1 MKINWNDEKDNLRKL
16 FLEEKK
22 SYEAIGKI
30 YGCTGAC
37 IKKVLKKLGFSL
49 QQKRKINPK
58 ETFNKGKTKKTKK
71 ICKNCGKD
79 LINLNSD
86 FCSLECFQEY
96 RHKESYNDF
105 FKTS

>member
-37 IKKVLKKLGFSL
+37 IKKSIKKV
-49 QQKRKINPK
+49 RI
-58 ETFNKGKTKKTKK
+58 
-71 ICKNCGKD
+71 
-79 LINLNSD
+79 
-86 FCSLECFQEY
+86 
-96 RHKESYNDF
+96 
-105 FKTS
+105 